1 MCARAAAPYAY
12 RDNQHTRWSVLR
24 VPPGAP
30 QHTSHNAQA
39 ERAQRRPVYLPA
51 SRFRMCSLRVLA
63 RQSRS
68 TNTLMASFACP
79 TPSPQPHCKRHVGA
93 LRIAIRC
100 AHNRVPD
107 EWIRHHIKSKSHS
120 ALRGLRR
127 QPAIALQNIGTLALT
142 SSLAAP
148 PDLLTTPCIC
158 TPFT

>member
-1 MCARAAAPYAY
+1 MCASRGALPGQSTHTLVRAPCTTGRAPAHKSQ
-12 RDNQHTRWSVLR
+12 RSSGTRTTASSVS
-24 VPPGAP
+24 PGF
-30 QHTSHNAQA
+30 
-39 ERAQRRPVYLPA
+39 
-51 SRFRMCSLRVLA
+51 SRFRMCSLRVKYKH
-63 RQSRS
+63 
-68 TNTLMASFACP
+68 TLMASFACP

-120 ALRGLRR
+120 ALRGLHR

-148 PDLLTTPCIC
+148 PDLLTPCVC